1 MRGDIQDSKF
11 IKGVGKISMIRIYI
25 QGEERYLQWERYI
38 EQGEDIYGTGERYEV
53 VDLYQNILQLTT
65 RVTAEFHQ
73 DSNGLHQN
81 RSR

>member
-1 MRGDIQDSKF
+1 M
-11 IKGVGKISMIRIYI
+11 VG
-25 QGEERYLQWERYI
+25 G
-38 EQGEDIYGTGERYEV
+38 RYEV